1 MAEVLHVNSA
11 CFSIACLGHLYGN
24 MLISISAG
32 NIVQLKSY
40 RLDSIMTI
48 GKSLS
53 FLSAEFSVIFSL

>member
-1 MAEVLHVNSA
+1 MAEVLHVHRA

-24 MLISISAG
+24 MLISILAG
-32 NIVQLKSY
+32 SIVQPKSY

-53 FLSAEFSVIFSL
+53 FFSVEFSVIFSL